1 MNDNFGFAQVVPDPL
16 KISLKPFEAKS
27 ENGKKDKQ
35 AKKDLAADL
44 HSHIVSGSIANRNQL
59 IGYMKKKGLHIALIG
74 DEFITVRL
82 PGADK
87 NTRLKGPL
95 FSKDSDYAA
104 LVEEHH
110 RSKIPKYLTPAE
122 AADQRTKLVDFIA
135 ARTVFNQRR
144 YLTPRPGAKRV
155 QKLASGPTGGIRKG
169 GRDKEPTTPQH
180 DTTEIR
186 SKLEKLKEVR
196 DHTKEVQPGQQRT
209 NSTAPHRVARA
220 QQEREHASSMPS
232 MGSSAVGGLE
242 AQIGGL
248 SMQYHNLLLLL
259 AGATGRRAA
268 MLQAQ
273 IVALQQK
280 LTELNLELEKRKL
293 KEAKYKDPKSQI

>member
-144 YLTPRPGAKRV
+144 YLTLDLVLNVSRSSPAGLQV
-155 QKLASGPTGGIRKG
+155 ASG
-169 GRDKEPTTPQH
+169 
-180 DTTEIR
+180 
-186 SKLEKLKEVR
+186 
-196 DHTKEVQPGQQRT
+196 
-209 NSTAPHRVARA
+209 RVAGTRS
-220 QQEREHASSMPS
+220 QPP
-232 MGSSAVGGLE
+232 
-242 AQIGGL
+242 L
-248 SMQYHNLLLLL
+248 SMTPPRS
-259 AGATGRRAA
+259 APS
-268 MLQAQ
+268 
-273 IVALQQK
+273 
-280 LTELNLELEKRKL
+280 L
-293 KEAKYKDPKSQI
+293 KEAQGGQGPYQGGSAWPAAHQQHRTPPCSPCPAGT

>member
-1 MNDNFGFAQVVPDPL
+1 
-16 KISLKPFEAKS
+16 
-27 ENGKKDKQ
+27 
-35 AKKDLAADL
+35 
-44 HSHIVSGSIANRNQL
+44 
-59 IGYMKKKGLHIALIG
+59 MK
-74 DEFITVRL
+74 
-82 PGADK
+82 
-87 NTRLKGPL
+87 
-95 FSKDSDYAA
+95 
-104 LVEEHH
+104 
-110 RSKIPKYLTPAE
+110 
-122 AADQRTKLVDFIA
+122 
-135 ARTVFNQRR
+135 
-144 YLTPRPGAKRV
+144 
-155 QKLASGPTGGIRKG
+155 
-169 GRDKEPTTPQH
+169 
-180 DTTEIR
+180 
-186 SKLEKLKEVR
+186 KLKEVR

-280 LTELNLELEKRKL
+280 LTELNLELRRESSKKQNTKTPSLKFRRTNKNACLGVRRSLQQCRDNKRVIHYSHQSFK
-293 KEAKYKDPKSQI
+293 QTF

>member
-1 MNDNFGFAQVVPDPL
+1 MTTSALLRWCPIPQNQPEA
-16 KISLKPFEAKS
+16 FEAKS

-186 SKLEKLKEVR
+186 PSLKR
-196 DHTKEVQPGQQRT
+196 SSRRSGTIPRRF
-209 NSTAPHRVARA
+209 SLASSAPTAPHPTV
-220 QQEREHASSMPS
+220 
-232 MGSSAVGGLE
+232 
-242 AQIGGL
+242 
-248 SMQYHNLLLLL
+248 
-259 AGATGRRAA
+259 
-268 MLQAQ
+268 
-273 IVALQQK
+273 
-280 LTELNLELEKRKL
+280 
-293 KEAKYKDPKSQI
+293 